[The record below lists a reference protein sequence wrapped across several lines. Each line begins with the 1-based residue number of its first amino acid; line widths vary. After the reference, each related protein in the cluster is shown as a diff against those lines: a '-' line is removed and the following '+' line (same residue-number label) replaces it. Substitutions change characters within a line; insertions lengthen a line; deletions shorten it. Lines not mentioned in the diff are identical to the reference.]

1 MHETAA
7 NHLVHAWEARYTPD
21 FSKLTFREKYLNI
34 YNLLE
39 LASPKG
45 RKKTAEE
52 VKRLLSFKCNIAGIH
67 SNILFSYIPNIVNL
81 VDSRKLS
88 QYIQLVYEQV
98 LEIYQ
103 QQPPLSLPN
112 SFSAAERSYL
122 EALEVSDD
130 FFSQWAKYAV
140 RLTKVEQ
147 LSRELQPSI
156 QQLREQYLLV
166 DKNRALGFLST
177 QFHFS
182 TTNIL
187 HQLQLAEQL
196 LLSPYFKFVEEQ
208 VCIPWQRVCA
218 AAAGHPRGSRR
229 LTLVQQLLPASGE
242 IAINVHRR
250 ASQIYPNHH
259 SRRGKLNH
267 PGVQAS
273 TIRDIE
279 MFQAYLW
286 LCVLERSM
294 AAVENELIPL
304 CALVF
309 PSINV
314 QWELVES
321 IIPLLVDEFQA
332 RVDPHQMHLLR
343 TYTEQMQQMFANYE
357 PTLN

>member
-1 MHETAA
+1 MHEIAA
-7 NHLVHAWEARYTPD
+7 NHLVHAWEARYVPD
-21 FSKLTFREKYLNI
+21 FSKLTFRETHLNI

-45 RKKTAEE
+45 RKNTAKE
-52 VKRLLSFKCNIAGIH
+52 VKKLLSLKCDVAGIH
-67 SNILFSYIPNIVNL
+67 SNLLFSYIPNIVNL
-81 VDSRKLS
+81 TNSQQLS
-88 QYIQLVYEQV
+88 QYVQLVYEKV

-103 QQPPLSLPN
+103 QQQPLSLPA
-112 SFSAAERSYL
+112 SFSETERGYL

-130 FFSQWAKYAV
+130 FFRQWVEYAV

-147 LSRELQPSI
+147 LSQELQPSI
-156 QQLREQYLLV
+156 QKLREQYLLM
-166 DKNRALGFLST
+166 DESRAIGFIST

-218 AAAGHPRGSRR
+218 AAAQHPPGSQG
-229 LTLVQQLLPASGE
+229 LILVQQLLPASGE
-242 IAINVHRR
+242 IAINVHHR
-250 ASQIYPNHH
+250 ASQMYPNHH
-259 SRRGKLNH
+259 SRRGKLSH

-273 TIRDIE
+273 SIRDIE

-294 AAVENELIPL
+294 AAVENELLPL

-309 PSINV
+309 PSIDV
-314 QWELVES
+314 KWELVGG

-332 RVDPHQMHLLR
+332 RVDPSQMHLLR
-343 TYTEQMQQMFANYE
+343 TYTEQMQQMFAHYE

>member
-1 MHETAA
+1 MHKIAA
-7 NHLVHAWEARYTPD
+7 HHLIHAWEARYTPD
-21 FSKLTFREKYLNI
+21 FSKLTFREKHLNI
-34 YNLLE
+34 YKLLD
-39 LASPKG
+39 LASPRG
-45 RKKTAEE
+45 RKNTAEE
-52 VKRLLSFKCNIAGIH
+52 VKQLLNFKCQVAGIH

-81 VDSRKLS
+81 VDAKRLS
-88 QYIQLVYEQV
+88 QSIQVVYEKV

-103 QQPPLSLPN
+103 QQPPLTFPD
-112 SFSAAERSYL
+112 SFSAAEQGYL
-122 EALEVSDD
+122 EALEVSDG
-130 FFSQWAKYAV
+130 FFRQWVNHAV

-156 QQLREQYLLV
+156 QQLREQYLSI
-166 DKNRALGFLST
+166 DECRAIGFLST

-218 AAAGHPRGSRR
+218 AAAKYLPGSQR
-229 LTLVQQLLPASGE
+229 LILVQQLLPASGE
-242 IAINVHRR
+242 IAINIHRR

-273 TIRDIE
+273 SIRDIE

-286 LCVLERSM
+286 VCILERSM
-294 AAVENELIPL
+294 AAVENELLPL

-309 PSINV
+309 PSIDV
-314 QWELVES
+314 QWELVEG
-321 IIPLLVDEFQA
+321 IIPLLVEEFQA
-332 RVDPHQMHLLR
+332 RVEPQQMGLLQ
-343 TYTEQMQQMFANYE
+343 TYTKLMQKIFADYE
-357 PTLN
+357 SNLK